1 MALDLSLVYA
11 NENEVNKYLVDT
23 YGKGYGQSQ
32 WIDAT
37 EHDTSIDADLEDF
50 NTTDTEL
57 TFSNLSTANALE
69 IGQFLTLHKAALN
82 ERVYLQDFTYSN
94 DAKTA
99 GTITIIRAT
108 QGINGHGSSPH
119 FHIVTAHDRV
129 QACHIATQ
137 LITSYHS
144 QYWADDTLFLADQL
158 QPVGILAALYVNRIY
173 SASQVAEKIRAISG
187 GSYDDSVLSVS
198 SGADLSLPNSLK
210 QLIDRIL
217 IQWGYTVGYQRA

>member
-50 NTTDTEL
+50 NTTDT
-57 TFSNLSTANALE
+57 TIDFSNLSTANALE
-69 IGQFLTLHKAALN
+69 VGQVITLHKSALN
-82 ERVYLQDFTYSN
+82 ERVYLQDFEYSN

-108 QGINGHGSSPH
+108 QGINGHGDGPH
-119 FHIVTAHDRV
+119 MHIVSSALRV
-129 QACHIATQ
+129 QSCQIATQ
-137 LITSYHS
+137 LINNYHG
-144 QYWADDTLFLADQL
+144 QYYSDDELFLETEFKPIA
-158 QPVGILAALYVNRIY
+158 ILAALYVNRVIAM
-173 SASQVAEKIRAISG
+173 SLISEKIKAVSS
-187 GSYDDSVLSVS
+187 GSYDDSVLSIS
-198 SGADLSLPNSLK
+198 SAAELTLPNVLK
-210 QLIDRIL
+210 QMLDRTL
-217 IQWGYTVGYQRA
+217 NRWGYSVGYQRA